1 MNRFTVMPHAL
12 QEPAAFWSRILEC
25 VWLATALDGAKFI
38 ISLSILLSLSA
49 CKQDGAVVPASTAS
63 SQARPSTPATAAVQQ
78 ASSAPKF
85 VTGPNDPSGG
95 HPQAKLPTLKL
106 WVGTNEVTAEL
117 AATDLQIGVGMM
129 RRTNMAEM
137 DGMLFLFARPGQ
149 RAFYMRNTVLPLSCA
164 YIDPEGT
171 ILEIYDMKPLDE
183 APIPSKSDQVQ
194 YVLEMNQGWFERH
207 GVKPGVAVSTER
219 GTFPQTFRR
228 R

>member
-1 MNRFTVMPHAL
+1 MDFRKVTRMNWTNYLLRSLTGVTLLALALFLNGCRQDDTVAAQQKPPT
-12 QEPAAFWSRILEC
+12 PA
-25 VWLATALDGAKFI
+25 
-38 ISLSILLSLSA
+38 
-49 CKQDGAVVPASTAS
+49 PS
-63 SQARPSTPATAAVQQ
+63 SSTPPAT
-78 ASSAPKF
+78 SSASASPRF
-85 VTGPNDPSGG
+85 VTGPNDPSQGQ
-95 HPQAKLPTLKL
+95 PQPKLPTLKL

-117 AATDLQIGVGMM
+117 AATDQQIAVGMM

-171 ILEIYDMKPLDE
+171 ILETYEMKPLDE
-183 APIPSKSDQVQ
+183 TPLSSKSDQVQ

-207 GVKPGVAVSTER
+207 GVKPGVAISTER

-228 R
+228 RR